1 MNQNELFSSPLRTLP
16 TRVRRTY
23 CGGEWFS
30 QWHQKED
37 TYGNTCPEEWLASS
51 TEAINTGF
59 TPVENEGLS
68 CVQVDGQTMLLR
80 DLIQQ
85 APEQMLG
92 EKHAAEYGANQGVL
106 AKIIDSA
113 ERLSI
118 QVHPDHD
125 FSERWFHSRYGKT
138 ECWYI
143 MDAHNIGNT
152 EPYLLMGFRPGVTR
166 EQWEEYFNKQ
176 DIEGMIGCLQKIKPK
191 AGEVWLVRGGVPHAI
206 GPGCCLVEIQE
217 PTDYTLRS
225 EVYKSDGTRLPDELV
240 NRCLGNEALMQCFH
254 YTGMTEEELREDC
267 CISPVTNKLCGDD
280 IWQLLIGEEHT
291 PCFSM
296 DKATIKG
303 SYRFTS
309 DGGFSFA
316 AILEGSGTIEWEGK
330 RMELNV
336 GDQLFLP
343 AGLKNFTLSGNQ
355 DTQLTWIRFY
365 PPGSTPKKP
374 EQK

>member
-1 MNQNELFSSPLRTLP
+1 MKNVVFDGPIRTLP

-30 QWHQKED
+30 KWHQTED
-37 TYGNTCPEEWLASS
+37 NYGNTCPEEWLASS

-68 CVQVDGQTMLLR
+68 CAVIDEKLVLLR
-80 DLIQQ
+80 DLIKS

-92 EKHAAEYGANQGVL
+92 KKHVAEYGANQGVL

-118 QVHPDHD
+118 QVHPDYD
-125 FSERWFHSRYGKT
+125 FSEKFFHSRYGKT

-143 MDAHNIGNT
+143 MDAHKVGDK

-166 EQWEEYFNKQ
+166 DKWEKCFNKQ
-176 DIEGMIGCLQKIKPK
+176 DIEGMIGCLHKIKPK

-225 EVYKSDGTRLPDELV
+225 EIYKSDGTRLPDELI
-240 NRCLGNEALMQCFH
+240 NRCLGNEALMECFH
-254 YTGMTEEELREDC
+254 YTGMTEEELRDDC
-267 CISPVTNKLCGDD
+267 CIRPVTQKLVGDD
-280 IWQLLIGEEHT
+280 VWQLLIGKEQT
-291 PCFSM
+291 PCFAM
-296 DKATIKG
+296 DKVTITKN
-303 SYRFTS
+303 YKFVS
-309 DGGFSFA
+309 DDVFSFA
-316 AILEGSGTIEWEGK
+316 TVLSGNGTIKWQNQSVEI
-330 RMELNV
+330 NA
-336 GDQLFLP
+336 GDQFFLP
-343 AGLKNFTLSGNQ
+343 ACLDDFELSGKQ
-355 DTQLTWIRFY
+355 ESPLTWIRFY
-365 PPGSTPKKP
+365 PPGSTPKAPK
-374 EQK
+374 QK